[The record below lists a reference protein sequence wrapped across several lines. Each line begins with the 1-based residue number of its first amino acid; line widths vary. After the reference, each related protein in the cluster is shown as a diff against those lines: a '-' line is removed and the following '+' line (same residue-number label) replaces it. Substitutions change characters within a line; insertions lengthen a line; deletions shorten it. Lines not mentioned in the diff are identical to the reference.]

1 MKAVLLTAL
10 LGVGLTAAAA
20 QNPANPGNSANLSN
34 PGNPEKGKAVFD
46 KCAACHALDDTMAD
60 GPSLKGVFGRKAGTR
75 DDYRYSAAMVRSG
88 VVWDEMTIDAYVT
101 DPQAFI
107 RGNRMS
113 FAGIPSKADR
123 DDLIAY
129 LAQATKPR
137 YDLRI

>member
-1 MKAVLLTAL
+1 MKALLLAAVLGLAVSAAGQNPATLTS
-10 LGVGLTAAAA
+10 
-20 QNPANPGNSANLSN
+20 PANPGD
-34 PGNPEKGKAVFD
+34 PEKGKAVFD

-60 GPSLKGVFGRKAGTR
+60 GPSLQGVFGRKAGTR
-75 DDYRYSAAMVRSG
+75 DDYRYSPAMIRSG

-113 FAGIPSKADR
+113 FAGIPDKSDR

-129 LAQATKPR
+129 LEQATKGR
-137 YDLRI
+137 